1 MNRVIVAATLLA
13 LGPAIYSGAA
23 YAQSENE
30 RGFYVG
36 AGVGQFDVNIEG
48 VDSVDNQLRRLDD
61 DDAAWQIFA
70 GWRFNPYLS
79 LQVAYV
85 DYGRPKDHFDASGS
99 SGDFRAKL
107 SGFAPSIVGTLP
119 LGPVELSA
127 KAGYYFYDLDL
138 SADID
143 DPLDPQ
149 FNSDDSGEDF
159 MYGVGVGATFFDH
172 LNAKLEYEWID
183 LDNPRNLKI
192 NDANALWLTGAWRF

>member
-1 MNRVIVAATLLA
+1 MKRAIVAATLLV
-13 LGPAIYSGAA
+13 LGTSAA
-23 YAQSENE
+23 YAQENE

-36 AGVGQFDVNIEG
+36 GGVGTFDVNIEG
-48 VDSVDNQLRRLDD
+48 FDSVDNQLRRLDD

-70 GWRFNPYLS
+70 GWRFNRYIS
-79 LQVAYV
+79 LQVAYI
-85 DYGRPKDHFDASGS
+85 DYGRPSDRFDASGS
-99 SGDFRAKL
+99 SGDFRAEL
-107 SGFAPSIVGTLP
+107 AGFAPSVIGTLP

-149 FNSDDSGEDF
+149 FNGDDSGEDF
-159 MYGVGVGATFFDH
+159 MYGVGIGTTFFEH

-183 LDNPRNLKI
+183 LSNPRNLKI
-192 NDANALWLTGAWRF
+192 EDANALWLTGSWRF